1 MAAFAFL
8 FVMVSASV
16 SAAGGGGFIIEEYL
30 PAPPLVAGNYT
41 PEDATAL
48 KCSTLTTISER
59 VGCRLDLTYENE
71 LAYLPEECRALEG
84 TPRAE
89 CKQFYSS
96 VQQCWSGVNMADPV
110 DCARRSLG
118 LGKNISADLATCT
131 GEDTCIGNITQRT
144 HSLIKFRMYNLEWKA
159 EYLLEDELPEIGV
172 HMSRELL
179 VDLVVNLEL
188 KKQEYNEA
196 KTLAE
201 KKVVLQG
208 ARSLWQSFG
217 SKVKQEV
224 GI

>member
-1 MAAFAFL
+1 MVAIAFL
-8 FVMVSASV
+8 FAMASASV
-16 SAAGGGGFIIEEYL
+16 SAAGGGGFIIEKNL

-41 PEDATAL
+41 PEDAASL
-48 KCSTLTTISER
+48 KCSTLTTIGER

-131 GEDTCIGNITQRT
+131 GESTCIGNITQRT
-144 HSLIKFRMYNLEWKA
+144 HSLIKFRLYNAEWKA
-159 EYLLEDELPEIGV
+159 EYLIEDELPEIGV

-179 VDLVVNLEL
+179 VDFVVSLEV
-188 KKQEYNEA
+188 KKQEYNAAITLDEKQHVIRSAQMMWLSFADKVREA
-196 KTLAE
+196 A
-201 KKVVLQG
+201 
-208 ARSLWQSFG
+208 
-217 SKVKQEV
+217 